1 MLIND
6 SHLSFHLLYEFLL
19 WYTII
24 IFFNAL
30 KTERN
35 INYYIPISFS
45 ENYDNNIIDITSQ
58 KGAQEFFIDLL
69 DKIEKELKILIIK
82 NSKRN
87 KIQKYM

>member
-1 MLIND
+1 M
-6 SHLSFHLLYEFLL
+6 YEFLL

>member
-1 MLIND
+1 MN
-6 SHLSFHLLYEFLL
+6 YEFLL